1 MPATPA
7 TPAPHEAGHDGAE
20 HTETKKEE
28 EPDATWEVQD
38 PSYMPWESLP
48 DGPGE
53 SGGPDAP
60 DASGGGP
67 DAPDASDDAADD
79 AVDATD
85 AAAGGGII
93 PAGGLAARHGPT
105 PPWRGG
111 TWNAWGKSRGMGRG
125 NGRGKGK
132 GKGKPYRGN
141 RGGRGRNEPKSKG
154 ESGKGKKRWQGDD
167 DEDDDDHHAGGAAS
181 HLAHLLI

>member
-1 MPATPA
+1 MGATPA
-7 TPAPHEAGHDGAE
+7 EAHDGAE
-20 HTETKKEE
+20 HTETKEE

-53 SGGPDAP
+53 SGAP

-67 DAPDASDDAADD
+67 DAPDAADD

-85 AAAGGGII
+85 AVAGGGII
-93 PAGGLAARHGPT
+93 PAGGLAARPGST
-105 PPWRGG
+105 KPPWRGG

-132 GKGKPYRGN
+132 GKGKGKPYRGN
-141 RGGRGRNEPKSKG
+141 RGGRGRNEQKSTGKG
-154 ESGKGKKRWQGDD
+154 KGQGKKRWHGDD
-167 DEDDDDHHAGGAAS
+167 DEEDGDDHHGAAAS
-181 HLAHLLI
+181 HLAHLFT